1 MDQSQIE
8 EETYHLNLCAIT
20 LDNVSFCTWNWIT
33 WEIFLLELGNGHNL
47 GVTVNVGFR
56 GKYSGYRN
64 HCWRFES
71 DTIRWFQFVSRRIPL
86 PNIHSKLAGEG
97 VPLMPA
103 AWMRFLL
110 LPSRVSCVLLCTSL
124 LLLLLL
130 CCILLLLVVLSQVM
144 WGPSR
149 HLGSL
154 TAANWVSFD
163 FNVSY
168 SSCWGQSL
176 IITLQLKKIHQMIL
190 PTLRKDT

>member
-1 MDQSQIE
+1 MYS
-8 EETYHLNLCAIT
+8 
-20 LDNVSFCTWNWIT
+20 WIT
-33 WEIFLLELGNGHNL
+33 VKLKKRPTIWIFVQLLWTMCHFAPETESREELFFLEPWLGNGHNL
-47 GVTVNVGFR
+47 DVTVNVGFR
-56 GKYSGYRN
+56 GKHPGYRN

-86 PNIHSKLAGEG
+86 PKIHSKLAGEG
-97 VPLMPA
+97 VPLMLA
-103 AWMRFLL
+103 AWMRFWL

-130 CCILLLLVVLSQVM
+130 CCIVLLLVNLLQVM
-144 WGPSR
+144 WGLSR

-168 SSCWGQSL
+168 SSCWG
-176 IITLQLKKIHQMIL
+176 
-190 PTLRKDT
+190 